1 MYGFKDLKKATG
13 TETVQLPSVA
23 INFNNK
29 QLDTEIEA
37 FQTLKVSG
45 RETISVELET
55 VDVRNG
61 SLILDER
68 LPHRELLVTY
78 LMSSTSN
85 TAFQND
91 FKVLRK
97 LLTSNDEVPITFKD
111 EPNTVYFGRLADF
124 ETVDDDSNTVIGTFK
139 IICSSPFKYSNAVT
153 TTGAVTVDTFYPT
166 QPESITLTI
175 GTTTNK
181 IQIKHSVYTI
191 SATGTFNAGAKVVL
205 KFSKEEMTMTVNGVD
220 ATYMIDLNSDFEN
233 FQLKKGQSVTST
245 QGNISLIARERWL

>member
-1 MYGFKDLKKATG
+1 MYSFKDLKAT
-13 TETVQLPSVA
+13 TEVEANQLPSVA
-23 INFNNK
+23 INFNGK

-78 LMSSTSN
+78 LMSSKSN

-91 FKVLRK
+91 FKALRK
-97 LLTSNDEVPITFKD
+97 LLTSNEEVPITFKD
-111 EPNTVYFGRLADF
+111 EPDTVYFGRLADF

-139 IICSSPFKYSNAVT
+139 ILCSSPFKYSDAVT
-153 TTGAVTVDTFYPT
+153 TTGEVTNTLSFPSWPRMPIPT
-166 QPESITLTI
+166 PSLARPMRA
-175 GTTTNK
+175 TT
-181 IQIKHSVYTI
+181 
-191 SATGTFNAGAKVVL
+191 A
-205 KFSKEEMTMTVNGVD
+205 
-220 ATYMIDLNSDFEN
+220 
-233 FQLKKGQSVTST
+233 
-245 QGNISLIARERWL
+245 

>member
-1 MYGFKDLKKATG
+1 MYSFKDLKKATG
-13 TETVQLPSVA
+13 TDTVQLPSVA
-23 INFNNK
+23 INFNGK

-78 LMSSTSN
+78 LMASKSN

-91 FKVLRK
+91 FKALRK
-97 LLTSNDEVPITFKD
+97 LLTTDNEVPITFKD
-111 EPNTVYFGRLADF
+111 EPNTVYFGRLADM

-153 TTGAVTVDTFYPT
+153 TTGAVTIDTFYPT
-166 QPESITLTI
+166 QPDKITLTV
-175 GTTTNK
+175 GNTTNK
-181 IQIKHSVYTI
+181 IQIKHNGYTI
-191 SATGTFNAGAKVVL
+191 SATGTFNAGAKVV
-205 KFSKEEMTMTVNGVD
+205 FNFAKEDMTMTVNGVES
-220 ATYMIDLNSDFEN
+220 TYMIDLNSDFEN
-233 FQLKKGQSVTST
+233 FELKKGQSVTST
-245 QGNISLIARERWL
+245 QGTISLVARERWL

>member
-1 MYGFKDLKKATG
+1 MYGFKSLKKATG
-13 TETVQLPSVA
+13 TEAVQLPSVA
-23 INFNNK
+23 INFNGK
-29 QLDTEIEA
+29 QLDTELEA

-55 VDVRNG
+55 TSTKNG

-68 LPHRELLVTY
+68 LPQRELIITY
-78 LMSSTSN
+78 LMSSESN
-85 TAFQND
+85 TEFQND
-91 FKVLRK
+91 FKALRK
-97 LLTSNDEVPITFKD
+97 LLTSDNEVPITFKD
-111 EPNTVYFGRLADF
+111 EPNTVYFGRLADM

-153 TTGAVTVDTFYPT
+153 TTGAVTIDTFYPT

-175 GTTTNK
+175 STTTNK
-181 IQIKHSVYTI
+181 IQITHNGYTI
-191 SATGTFNAGAKVVL
+191 SATGTFNTGAKIVL
-205 KFSKEEMTMTVNGVD
+205 KYNKEDMTMTMNGVD

-233 FQLKKGQSVTST
+233 FQLKKGQSVTSA

>member
-1 MYGFKDLKKATG
+1 MYSFKDLKKTNS
-13 TETVQLPSVA
+13 TEMVQLPSVA
-23 INFNNK
+23 INFNGK
-29 QLDTEIEA
+29 QLDTELES

-55 VDVRNG
+55 VDTKNG

-68 LPHRELLVTY
+68 LPHRELIITY
-78 LMSSTSN
+78 LMSSKSN

-91 FKVLRK
+91 FKALRK
-97 LLTSNDEVPITFKD
+97 LLTSNGEVPITFKD
-111 EPNTVYFGRLADF
+111 EPNTVYFGRLADM
-124 ETVDDDSNTVIGTFK
+124 ETVDDDSNSVIGTFK

-153 TTGAVTVDTFYPT
+153 TTGAVTIDTFYPT
-166 QPESITLTI
+166 QPDSITLTI
-175 GTTTNK
+175 SATTNK
-181 IQIKHSVYTI
+181 IQIKHNRYTI
-191 SATGTFNAGAKVVL
+191 SATGTFNTGAKIVL
-205 KFSKEEMTMTVNGVD
+205 KYNKEDMTMTVNGVD

>member
-1 MYGFKDLKKATG
+1 MYSFKDLKKATG

-23 INFNNK
+23 INFNGK

-78 LMSSTSN
+78 LMSSESN
-85 TAFQND
+85 TAFQNA
-91 FKVLRK
+91 FKALRK
-97 LLTSNDEVPITFKD
+97 LLTSDSEVPITFKD
-111 EPNTVYFGRLADF
+111 EPDTVYFGRLADF
-124 ETVDDDSNTVIGTFK
+124 ETVDDDSNTVVGTFK
-139 IICSSPFKYSNAVT
+139 ILCSSPFKYSNAVT
-153 TTGAVTVDTFYPT
+153 TTGEVTIDTFYPT
-166 QPESITLTI
+166 QPDSVTLTI

-181 IQIKHSVYTI
+181 IQIEHNGYTI
-191 SATGTFNAGAKVVL
+191 SATGTFNAGAEVVL
-205 KFSKEEMTMTVNGVD
+205 KFNKEDMTMTVNDVD

-233 FQLKKGQSVTST
+233 FELEQGQSITSE
-245 QGNISLIARERWL
+245 QGTISLVARERWL

>member
-1 MYGFKDLKKATG
+1 MYSFKKMKKATG

-23 INFNNK
+23 INFNGK

-45 RETISVELET
+45 RETISVEFET
-55 VDVRNG
+55 VKVRYG
-61 SLILDER
+61 SLILEER

-78 LMSSTSN
+78 LMSSVSN

-91 FKVLRK
+91 FEVLRK
-97 LLTSNDEVPITFKD
+97 LLTTDDEVPITFKD
-111 EPNTVYFGRLADF
+111 EPNTVYFGRLSEF

-166 QPESITLTI
+166 QPDSITLTI

-181 IQIKHSVYTI
+181 IAIKHSVYTI

-205 KFSKEEMTMTVNGVD
+205 KFNKEDMTMTVNGVD

-233 FQLKKGQSVTST
+233 FQLRKNNSVTSA
-245 QGNISLIARERWL
+245 QGTISLVARERWV

>member
-1 MYGFKDLKKATG
+1 MYSFKDLKKATG

-23 INFNNK
+23 INFNGK

-37 FQTLKVSG
+37 FRTLKVSG
-45 RETISVELET
+45 RETIPVELET

-68 LPHRELLVTY
+68 LPHREMLVTY
-78 LMSSTSN
+78 LMSSESN

-91 FKVLRK
+91 FKALRK

-124 ETVDDDSNTVIGTFK
+124 ETVDDDSNTVVSTFK
-139 IICSSPFKYSNAVT
+139 IICPSPFKYSNAVT
-153 TTGAVTVDTFYPT
+153 TTGEVTINTFYPT
-166 QPESITLTI
+166 QPDSITLTI
-175 GTTTNK
+175 GTTVNK
-181 IQIKHSVYTI
+181 MQIEHNGYTI
-191 SATGTFNAGAKVVL
+191 SATGTFNAGAEVVL
-205 KFSKEEMTMTVNGVD
+205 RFNKEDMTMTVNGVD

-233 FQLKKGQSVTST
+233 FELKQGQSVTSS
-245 QGNISLIARERWL
+245 QGTISLVARERWL

>member
-23 INFNNK
+23 INFNGK

-233 FQLKKGQSVTST
+233 FQLKKNNSVTSA
-245 QGNISLIARERWL
+245 QGTISLVARERWL

>member
-23 INFNNK
+23 INFNGK

-37 FQTLKVSG
+37 FKTLKVSG

-61 SLILDER
+61 SIILDER

-78 LMSSTSN
+78 LMSSKSN
-85 TAFQND
+85 TAFQSD
-91 FKVLRK
+91 FKALRK
-97 LLTSNDEVPITFKD
+97 LLTSDDEVPITFKD

-124 ETVDDDSNTVIGTFK
+124 ETVDDDRNTVIGTFK
-139 IICSSPFKYSNAVT
+139 ILCSSPFKYSNAVT
-153 TTGAVTVDTFYPT
+153 TAGAVTIDTFYPT
-166 QPESITLTI
+166 QPDSITLTI

-181 IQIKHSVYTI
+181 IQIIHSVYTI

-205 KFSKEEMTMTVNGVD
+205 KFNKEDMTMIVDGVD

-233 FQLKKGQSVTST
+233 FQLKNNNSVTSA
-245 QGNISLIARERWL
+245 QGTISLVARERWL

>member
-1 MYGFKDLKKATG
+1 MYSFKDLKAT
-13 TETVQLPSVA
+13 TEVEANQLPSVA
-23 INFNNK
+23 INFNGK

-45 RETISVELET
+45 RETIPVELDT
-55 VDVRNG
+55 VDVKNG

-78 LMSSTSN
+78 LMSSESN

-91 FKVLRK
+91 FKALRK
-97 LLTSNDEVPITFKD
+97 LLTSDSEVPITFKD
-111 EPNTVYFGRLADF
+111 EPDTVYFGRLADF
-124 ETVDDDSNTVIGTFK
+124 ETVDDDSNTVVGTFK

-153 TTGAVTVDTFYPT
+153 TTGAVTIDTFYPT
-166 QPESITLTI
+166 QPDSITLTI

-181 IQIKHSVYTI
+181 ITINHNGYTI
-191 SATGTFNAGAKVVL
+191 SATGTFNAGAEVVL
-205 KFSKEEMTMTVNGVD
+205 KFNKEDMTMTVNDVD

-233 FQLKKGQSVTST
+233 FELEQGQSVTSD
-245 QGNISLIARERWL
+245 QGTISLVARERWL

>member
-1 MYGFKDLKKATG
+1 MYSFKDLKKATG

-23 INFNNK
+23 INFNGK

-78 LMSSTSN
+78 LMSSKSN

-91 FKVLRK
+91 FKALRK

-139 IICSSPFKYSNAVT
+139 ILCSSPFKYSNAVT
-153 TTGAVTVDTFYPT
+153 TTGAVTIDTFYPT

-175 GTTTNK
+175 GTTTNR
-181 IQIKHSVYTI
+181 IQISHSGYTI

-205 KFSKEEMTMTVNGVD
+205 KFNQDDMTMTVNGVD
-220 ATYMIDLNSDFEN
+220 ATYMIELNSDFEN
-233 FQLKKGQSVTST
+233 FQLKKNNSVTSA
-245 QGNISLIARERWL
+245 QGTISLVARERWL

>member
-1 MYGFKDLKKATG
+1 MYKFKDLKATP
-13 TETVQLPSVA
+13 EVEANQLPSVA
-23 INFNNK
+23 INFNGK

-45 RETISVELET
+45 RETIPVELET

-78 LMSSTSN
+78 LMSSESN

-91 FKVLRK
+91 FKALRK
-97 LLTSNDEVPITFKD
+97 LLTSDDEIPITFKD
-111 EPNTVYFGRLADF
+111 EPNTVYFGRLEDF

-139 IICSSPFKYSNAVT
+139 ILCSSPFKYSNAVT
-153 TTGAVTVDTFYPT
+153 TTGAVTIDTFYPT
-166 QPESITLTI
+166 QPDSITLII

-181 IQIKHSVYTI
+181 ITINHNGYTI
-191 SATGTFNAGAKVVL
+191 SATGTFNAGAEVVL
-205 KFSKEEMTMTVNGVD
+205 KFNKEDMTMTVNGVD

-233 FQLKKGQSVTST
+233 FELKQGQSVTSE
-245 QGNISLIARERWL
+245 QGTISLVARERWL

>member
-1 MYGFKDLKKATG
+1 MYSFKDLKKATG

-23 INFNNK
+23 INFNGK

-78 LMSSTSN
+78 LMASVSN
-85 TAFQND
+85 TSFQND
-91 FKVLRK
+91 FKALRK
-97 LLTSNDEVPITFKD
+97 HLTSDSEVPITFKD

-139 IICSSPFKYSNAVT
+139 IICSSPFKYSQAVT

-166 QPESITLTI
+166 QPDSITLTI

-181 IQIKHSVYTI
+181 IQIIHSVYTI

-205 KFSKEEMTMTVNGVD
+205 KFNKDDMTMTVNGVD

-233 FQLKKGQSVTST
+233 FQLKNNNSVTSS
-245 QGNISLIARERWL
+245 QGTISLVARERWL

>member
-1 MYGFKDLKKATG
+1 MYSFKDLKKATG

-23 INFNNK
+23 INFNGK

-78 LMSSTSN
+78 LMASVSN

-91 FKVLRK
+91 FKALRK
-97 LLTSNDEVPITFKD
+97 LLTSDGEVPITFKD
-111 EPNTVYFGRLADF
+111 EPNTVYFGRLTDF

-153 TTGAVTVDTFYPT
+153 TTGAVTIDTFYPT
-166 QPESITLTI
+166 PPDSITLTI

-181 IQIKHSVYTI
+181 IQIIHSVYTI

-205 KFSKEEMTMTVNGVD
+205 KFNQDDMTMTVNGVD

-233 FQLKKGQSVTST
+233 FQLKNNNSVTSA
-245 QGNISLIARERWL
+245 QGTISLVARERWL

>member
-1 MYGFKDLKKATG
+1 MYSFKDLKKATG

-23 INFNNK
+23 INFNGK

-78 LMSSTSN
+78 LMSSVSN

-91 FKVLRK
+91 FKALRK
-97 LLTSNDEVPITFKD
+97 LLTSSDEVPITFKD

-139 IICSSPFKYSNAVT
+139 ILCSSPFKYSNAVT

-166 QPESITLTI
+166 QPDSITLTI

-181 IQIKHSVYTI
+181 IQIIHGIYTI

-205 KFSKEEMTMTVNGVD
+205 KFNQDDMTMTVSGVD

-233 FQLKKGQSVTST
+233 FQLKKNNSVTSA
-245 QGNISLIARERWL
+245 QGTISLVARERWL

>member
-1 MYGFKDLKKATG
+1 MYSFKDLKKATG
-13 TETVQLPSVA
+13 TETAQLPSVA
-23 INFNNK
+23 INFNGK

-55 VDVRNG
+55 VDVKNG
-61 SLILDER
+61 SLILGER

-78 LMSSTSN
+78 LMVSKSN

-91 FKVLRK
+91 FKALRK
-97 LLTSNDEVPITFKD
+97 LLTSDSEVPITFKD
-111 EPNTVYFGRLADF
+111 EPNTVYFGRLSDF

-166 QPESITLTI
+166 QPDSITLTI

-191 SATGTFNAGAKVVL
+191 SATGTFNAGDKVVL
-205 KFSKEEMTMTVNGVD
+205 KFNKDDMTMTVNGVD

-233 FQLKKGQSVTST
+233 FQLRKNNSVTSAHGT
-245 QGNISLIARERWL
+245 ISLVARERWL

>member
-1 MYGFKDLKKATG
+1 MYSFKDLKKATG
-13 TETVQLPSVA
+13 TETAQLPSVA
-23 INFNNK
+23 INFNGK

-55 VDVRNG
+55 VDVKNG
-61 SLILDER
+61 SLILGER

-78 LMSSTSN
+78 LMVSKSN

-91 FKVLRK
+91 FKALRK
-97 LLTSNDEVPITFKD
+97 LLTSDSEVPITFKD
-111 EPNTVYFGRLADF
+111 EPNTVYFGRLSDF

-166 QPESITLTI
+166 QPDSITLTI

-191 SATGTFNAGAKVVL
+191 SATGTFNAGDKVVL
-205 KFSKEEMTMTVNGVD
+205 KFNKDDMTMTVNGVD

-233 FQLKKGQSVTST
+233 FQLRKNNSVTSA
-245 QGNISLIARERWL
+245 QGTISLVARERWL

>member
-1 MYGFKDLKKATG
+1 MYSFKKMKKATG

-23 INFNNK
+23 INFNGK

-78 LMSSTSN
+78 LMSSKSN
-85 TAFQND
+85 TAFQSD
-91 FKVLRK
+91 YKALRK
-97 LLTSNDEVPITFKD
+97 LLTSDDETPITFKD

-124 ETVDDDSNTVIGTFK
+124 ETVDDDSNTVISTFK

-166 QPESITLTI
+166 QPDSITLTI
-175 GTTTNK
+175 GATTNK
-181 IQIKHSVYTI
+181 IKITHNGYNI

-205 KFSKEEMTMTVNGVD
+205 KFNKENMTMEVNGTD

-233 FQLKKGQSVTST
+233 FQLKKNNSVTSA
-245 QGNISLIARERWL
+245 QGTISLVARERWL